1 MTDIQCLCTDCQ
13 FNEDECCGKSEI
25 TIGDMT
31 ECWMYETREDEES
44 EDIRNRR

>member
-1 MTDIQCLCTDCQ
+1 MTDIQCLCTDCH